1 MNFFSHFY
9 FDQDPNSPSYNFGLL
24 APDLLRN
31 FTPNLY
37 DKALVSHPQETMD
50 IERGCL
56 QHLNRDK
63 DFHNSVFFNEVYQE
77 LRNPVRNVF
86 IDTQI
91 PRFWFGIHIMIEMW
105 LDRLLIAK
113 NPKQLKDF
121 YHMLDK
127 AKNDIPAFLDR
138 INHQD
143 PETFITRY
151 GRFIESRYLEKYTID
166 LSILYGLNQVFK
178 STRIMSDSW
187 TKQQEQRLLDLIP
200 LIDHVIDQRLYLLPF
215 KKGFHDMDKPSK

>member
-56 QHLNRDK
+56 QHLIRDK
-63 DFHNSVFFNEVYQE
+63 DFHDSVFFNEVYQE
-77 LRNPVRNVF
+77 LRDPIRNVF
-86 IDTQI
+86 MDSKI

-166 LSILYGLNQVFK
+166 ESILYGLNQVFK
-178 STRIMSDSW
+178 STKVISDTW
-187 TKQQEQRLLDLIP
+187 TEQQEQHLLELIP
-200 LIDHVIDQRLYLLPF
+200 VIDHAIDKRLFLLPI
-215 KKGFHDMDKPSK
+215 KIGSDEMGKPSK